1 VPVDRLVDNLWGE
14 RPPPT
19 ARKSLQVRVAGLRR
33 ALPNGVLA
41 THGPGYLIRAAG
53 DELDLH
59 RFERLVGEGRTALE
73 QRNPSDATSIL
84 GQALELWRGPPLAD
98 FTSEAFA
105 QPPIARLEELRLSAI
120 ELRID
125 AELAL
130 GRSAQA
136 VAALEELVAAHPFRE
151 RLRAQLM
158 LALYREG
165 RQADALDLYRRTRA
179 LLVSELGIE
188 PGSALR
194 ELERAIL
201 EHDASLDRSAAADG
215 ERSILVALRDGSP
228 DLLEVAAALATR
240 PRRELIL
247 AQLVEAAGDV
257 AAAAKGLERHRQAL
271 ASCGVVARAVAFT
284 STARGDD
291 LVRIALEQDVDL
303 VLADGGAVIPAGSDV
318 ERLLL
323 HAPCDVALQVG
334 RGRPLPE
341 EPVLVLFAGGEH
353 DWAAAELGAWLA
365 RARGA
370 ALRLAGP
377 AEGPERDASRALAS
391 ASLAVQRVFGLPA
404 EPMLLQADEHD
415 VVAAATGHAVV
426 MVGLPERWRRDGLG
440 RIRVALANDAEPPV
454 LLVRRGLRPGG
465 LAPRASLTRFTWT
478 LAGA

>member
-1 VPVDRLVDNLWGE
+1 MPVDRLVDDLWGE
-14 RPPPT
+14 RPPAT

-33 ALPNGVLA
+33 ALPEGVLA
-41 THGPGYLIRAAG
+41 THGPGYLIHVAG

-73 QRNPSDATSIL
+73 QRNAGDATSIL
-84 GQALELWRGPPLAD
+84 VQALELWRGPPLAD
-98 FTSEAFA
+98 FASEAFA
-105 QPPIARLEELRLSAI
+105 QPAIARLEELRLSAI

-125 AELAL
+125 AELVL
-130 GRSAQA
+130 GRSADA
-136 VAALEELVAAHPFRE
+136 VAELEELVASHPFRE

-165 RQADALDLYRRTRA
+165 RQADALDVYRRSRA

-188 PGSALR
+188 PGPALR

-201 EHDASLDRSAAADG
+201 EHDPSLNRAVAAEH
-215 ERSILVALRDGSP
+215 ERSILVALRDDSP
-228 DLLEVAAALATR
+228 GLLDVAEALATR
-240 PRRELIL
+240 PRREVIL
-247 AQLVEAAGDV
+247 AQLVEAAGDL
-257 AAAAKGLERHRQAL
+257 ATAAKSLERHRQTL
-271 ASCGVVARAVAFT
+271 ASREVVARAVTFT
-284 STARGDD
+284 SPARGDD

-303 VLADGGAVIPAGSDV
+303 VLAGGGAVVSAGSDV

-323 HAPCDVALQVG
+323 HAPCDVAVHVG
-334 RGRPLPE
+334 SDRLSE
-341 EPVLVLFAGGEH
+341 QPVLVLFAGGEH

-365 RARGA
+365 RARGT

-377 AEGPERDASRALAS
+377 AEGAERDASRTLAS
-391 ASLAVQRVFGLPA
+391 ASLALQRVFGLAA
-404 EPMLLQADEHD
+404 EPMLLQADERD

-426 MVGLPERWRRDGLG
+426 VAGLPERWRRDGLG
-440 RIRVALANDAEPPV
+440 RIRSALANDAEPPV